1 MSEGVGSSTSGGGG
15 LRWPAFDSGEWTPL
29 RVRTEL
35 QRRYASGER
44 RFHRVDL
51 SDADLAG
58 VTLDGATFD
67 ESWFFDANFQG
78 ASLRGTSF
86 RRCNVK
92 CATSGGPT

>member
-1 MSEGVGSSTSGGGG
+1 MA
-15 LRWPAFDSGEWTPL
+15 AFDSGEYVPPASAQ
-29 RVRTEL
+29 EL

-86 RRCNVK
+86 RLCNVK
-92 CATSGGPT
+92 CANFRRADLIEWHPEAAS